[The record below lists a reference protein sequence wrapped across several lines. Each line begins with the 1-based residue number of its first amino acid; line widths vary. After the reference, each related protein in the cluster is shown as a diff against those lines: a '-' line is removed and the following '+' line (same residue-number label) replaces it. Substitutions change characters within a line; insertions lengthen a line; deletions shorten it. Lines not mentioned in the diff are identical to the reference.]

1 MMAARANAG
10 LIKTSGFFLG
20 NAPAIDGNPL
30 DCITMS
36 APSTVHCGCMT
47 TIGSEERSRT

>member
-1 MMAARANAG
+1 VAH
-10 LIKTSGFFLG
+10 SF
-20 NAPAIDGNPL
+20 

-47 TIGSEERSRT
+47 TIGSERRSRT